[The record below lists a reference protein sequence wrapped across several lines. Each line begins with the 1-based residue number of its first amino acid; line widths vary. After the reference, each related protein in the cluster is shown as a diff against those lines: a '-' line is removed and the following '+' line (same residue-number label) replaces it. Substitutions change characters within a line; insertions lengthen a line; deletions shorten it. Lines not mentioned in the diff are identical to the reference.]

1 MPARPYR
8 GIHPKLAPGVYIDP
22 AAVVI
27 GDVELGA
34 DASVFIAVIRQAARA
49 DKVVDAAA
57 DPVDKRHFGPAE
69 RAEAGKK
76 RGGHGRQSAARTR
89 AQDRMPL

>member
-1 MPARPYR
+1 MHHRR
-8 GIHPKLAPGVYIDP
+8 IG
-22 AAVVI
+22 AAQQQ
-27 GDVELGA
+27 GA
-34 DASVFIAVIRQAARA
+34 DQLAAHAAIFVALVRQATGP
-49 DKVVDAAA
+49 DKIIDAAA
-57 DPVDKRHFGPAE
+57 DPLDKRHLGPAE